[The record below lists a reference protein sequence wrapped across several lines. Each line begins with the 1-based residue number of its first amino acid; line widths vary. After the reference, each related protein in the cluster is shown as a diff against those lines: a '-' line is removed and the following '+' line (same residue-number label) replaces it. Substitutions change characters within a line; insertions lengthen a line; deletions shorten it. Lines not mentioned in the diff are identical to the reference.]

1 MEETARGRDEA
12 YREQGAAGGDI
23 EQPCARAAMH
33 SNASSA
39 DGAAQPKHGFFTVE
53 FIFYALL
60 IAVRAPPA
68 TSCIIM
74 ASRFALRPSSPQ
86 ALVFCCASIQVWQ
99 RRSPVLVAVN

>member
-68 TSCIIM
+68 TSCIWPPV
-74 ASRFALRPSSPQ
+74 SRCAHRLLRLLSSAAHPSKCGRDDRQCLLP
-86 ALVFCCASIQVWQ
+86 
-99 RRSPVLVAVN
+99 